1 MHTIDEMARAGCT
14 TVRGIHFWEEKGLLG
29 NVERTS
35 GGHRRY
41 TPEQIDKARI
51 IAAAQFGGW
60 TIEQIQQM
68 LIEWGQ
74 ETYEAVMIRLDDQMR
89 AAVRLGENLPK
100 PAGMSTAREYDL

>member
-1 MHTIDEMARAGCT
+1 MHTVEEMARAGCT
-14 TVRGIHFWEEKGLLG
+14 TARGIRFWQDKGLLG
-29 NVERTS
+29 EVERSS

-41 TPEQIDKARI
+41 TPEQLDKAKI

-60 TIEQIQQM
+60 SIEEIELM

-74 ETYEAVMIRLDDQMR
+74 EAYEAILMRLDDQMR

-100 PAGMSTAREYDL
+100 PAGESTAKEFDL